1 MKSSKDRQDEVYIH
15 YYYEVYIHIYNVY
28 MYTLFWT
35 KEKKVSV
42 QDFKEKKGNS
52 QEYEKS

>member
-42 QDFKEKKGNS
+42 
-52 QEYEKS
+52 